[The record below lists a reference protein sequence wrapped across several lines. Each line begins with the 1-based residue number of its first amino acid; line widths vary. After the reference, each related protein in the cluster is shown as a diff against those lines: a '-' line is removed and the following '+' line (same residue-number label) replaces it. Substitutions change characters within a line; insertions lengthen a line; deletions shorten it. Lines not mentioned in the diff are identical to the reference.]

1 MTKLTKN
8 TSRFQ
13 KTESGFFNEF
23 QRIIINTVLN
33 KKTDIFYAHIDRL

>member
-13 KTESGFFNEF
+13 KNESGFLMTKNQE
-23 QRIIINTVLN
+23 N
-33 KKTDIFYAHIDRL
+33 KKILILM

>member
-13 KTESGFFNEF
+13 NSESGFLMTKNQE
-23 QRIIINTVLN
+23 N
-33 KKTDIFYAHIDRL
+33 KKILILM

>member
-13 KTESGFFNEF
+13 KTESGFFMTKNQE
-23 QRIIINTVLN
+23 N
-33 KKTDIFYAHIDRL
+33 KKFSILM